1 MGGVLGREVKL
12 VIEDEGDNQQTAINA
27 SQKVLSNENLSGFIG
42 GFTSSYGLAMIPFVN
57 NAEVPFMAL
66 GTSASIAAEK
76 SEWTWQTRLIDSY
89 SSTALADAAAGLL
102 KFEKPAILYVNESFG
117 ISSYESVVKELKEK
131 YNVTPSISLA
141 YNRGESQFSNMF
153 TQILA
158 SDADGLIAF
167 VTQPIDAATIMSQTK
182 AMNFSIPKLGSS
194 GFAMAVARQAVKG
207 DADGWYVVTDYSSD
221 GTHAACIDFEKAYQ
235 ERWGTA
241 GDLGAVTAYD
251 SIMLLA
257 KAAEQAGSSEP
268 AKINAEL
275 AKIED
280 YKGALSDM
288 TTDMNCQC
296 FAQWEVLV
304 MNENEGQTCS
314 VIDYIMK

>member
-1 MGGVLGREVKL
+1 MNKNSYLKLLIVCLAVVLFSVSLTGTSYSFSDEPIQFGVTCTLTGNNALSGEYIQRGAILAMEHLNANGGVLGREVKL

-207 DADGWYVVTDYSSD
+207 MLMA
-221 GTHAACIDFEKAYQ
+221 GT
-235 ERWGTA
+235 
-241 GDLGAVTAYD
+241 L
-251 SIMLLA
+251 
-257 KAAEQAGSSEP
+257 
-268 AKINAEL
+268 
-275 AKIED
+275 
-280 YKGALSDM
+280 
-288 TTDMNCQC
+288 
-296 FAQWEVLV
+296 
-304 MNENEGQTCS
+304 
-314 VIDYIMK
+314 